1 MRTTRRR
8 RTAHLATVA
17 LATLAVMAPARPAA
31 ASIDQDAIFL
41 ASPTSDQVVV
51 LAGGK
56 RTSVTAFPTA
66 RVLAGH
72 FTSTAGAQAF
82 LYNPGPGP
90 DGLLDVTRSG
100 DGLATDLRAA
110 PVGGRFDPFV
120 ADLDRDGNDD
130 IFWYAPGTARDYVW
144 FFEDDGSVTSVPMT
158 VDLVAQPVPVL
169 VQGINGKPERQRILW
184 YGTGSRPDSWWT
196 FTGRNASRSAVRI
209 NGTYRVVAPNFNASG
224 LGTSQQQVVFYD
236 PSGADKNSIWTFSKG
251 TGDHTSASLPTPG
264 KGYTPVVSKAGMHGH
279 DVLYWYG
286 PGSNPE
292 KIWLAQGSKVATGTM
307 PAVNGT
313 YRVLR
318 DAEGRS
324 LAEEVLFLGPG
335 TTARTMQLAPE
346 HSPTLGTVTPIT
358 GLPDGYRGA
367 STWFEQPVD

>member
-56 RTSVTAFPTA
+56 RTSVTAFPTE

-72 FTSTAGAQAF
+72 FT
-82 LYNPGPGP
+82 
-90 DGLLDVTRSG
+90 
-100 DGLATDLRAA
+100 
-110 PVGGRFDPFV
+110 
-120 ADLDRDGNDD
+120 
-130 IFWYAPGTARDYVW
+130 
-144 FFEDDGSVTSVPMT
+144 
-158 VDLVAQPVPVL
+158 
-169 VQGINGKPERQRILW
+169 
-184 YGTGSRPDSWWT
+184 
-196 FTGRNASRSAVRI
+196 
-209 NGTYRVVAPNFNASG
+209 
-224 LGTSQQQVVFYD
+224 
-236 PSGADKNSIWTFSKG
+236 
-251 TGDHTSASLPTPG
+251 
-264 KGYTPVVSKAGMHGH
+264 SKAGMHGH